1 MGVSGDRMTMG
12 GTRTD
17 GRTEHRRTDGRT
29 DATLSLHSVKID
41 VSELCGSF
49 G

>member
-17 GRTEHRRTDGRT
+17 GLNTDGRT